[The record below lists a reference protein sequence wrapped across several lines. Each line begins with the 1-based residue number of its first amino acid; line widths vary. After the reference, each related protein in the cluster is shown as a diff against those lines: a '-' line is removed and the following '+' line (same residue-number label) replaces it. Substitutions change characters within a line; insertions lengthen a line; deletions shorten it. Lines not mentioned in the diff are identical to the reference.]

1 MSAPTKDKTW
11 NFLVNN
17 ACYSTLQTNL
27 EHHQLA
33 MFRIKECW
41 KAFANYPWTCSGSSN
56 STTSGM
62 DGSDRWVTSANLIW
76 VATSGVHSWIV
87 LRQPQ
92 ISAQF
97 EVCID
102 LLDTT
107 SPRQATIV
115 VSPSVG
121 FGVVNGGTDGSTSL
135 RPTATDE
142 HVILN
147 KADWIDDVVSAPQP
161 MTYIH
166 CMESN
171 DGQCTRT
178 YMCENNKVVG
188 FNLFDIPKNPISAW
202 SPKSVYAWTCSG
214 SQLTNVFTYVNM
226 NDLAKLY
233 FRHSGTEG
241 SFYCASM
248 GQVDGCAGQRIIT
261 ANDLDN
267 QWNTDTITLFSA
279 TATRRGVWGELFDL
293 YWGSSG
299 LGPTNAFE
307 DAGYSKWVQIGEAV
321 TPWNGTLMRVG

>member
-1 MSAPTKDKTW
+1 MSAPAKDKTW
-11 NFLVNN
+11 NFSANN
-17 ACYSTLQTNL
+17 ACYSAVQTVL
-27 EHHQLA
+27 DHHQIV

-41 KAFANYPWTCSGSSN
+41 KSFANYPWTCSGSSN

-62 DGSDRWVTSANLIW
+62 DGSDRWLTSANLIW
-76 VATSGVHSWIV
+76 AASGVHSWIV
-87 LRQPQ
+87 LRQSQ

-102 LLDTT
+102 LLYT
-107 SPRQATIV
+107 SSSRQVVIV

-121 FGVVNGGTDGSTSL
+121 FGVINGGTDGSTSL

-142 HVILN
+142 HIILN
-147 KADWIDDVVSAPQP
+147 KGDWLADITSAPP
-161 MTYIH
+161 MTYVQ

-178 YMCENNKVVG
+178 YMCMNNKVTA
-188 FNLFDIPKNPISAW
+188 FNLFDVPKNPISAW
-202 SPKSVYAWTCSG
+202 SPCCVYGWAAATST
-214 SQLTNVFTYVNM
+214 TNIFTYALM

-241 SFYCASM
+241 TFYCASM
-248 GQVDGCAGQRIIT
+248 GQVDACGGQRIIT

-267 QWNTDTITLFSA
+267 QWNTDTITLMSA
-279 TATRRGVWGELFDL
+279 TATRRGMWGELYDL
-293 YWGSSG
+293 YWGSTG

-307 DAGYSKWVQIGEAV
+307 DVGYSKWVQIGEAV